1 MPMIIIKQINIH
13 NWTNPSICQW
23 WLGRRVWLLLSID
36 ISSIIRNEEYIC
48 WLGNFWHCLEI
59 CLFLMCLLVPILP
72 LHTAELTPHR
82 AVSLDNSASRISH
95 MLLSHV
101 IYHLLATLKS
111 ASVLSEPDTQNWK
124 QEAATRQTSV
134 NWPSPQAQSGFV
146 CLFSL
151 LRLKCLQKIQ
161 VWCHPEGSTWRKQ
174 SVKTTRL
181 LYVEIWSPVF
191 LLLNQQHW
199 VLSLTW
205 SFNFYLPGV
214 SS

>member
-1 MPMIIIKQINIH
+1 MITIKQINIY

-23 WLGRRVWLLLSID
+23 LLGRRVWLLLSTG
-36 ISSIIRNEEYIC
+36 ISSIIRDEEYIC
-48 WLGNFWHCLEI
+48 WLGNFWHFPEI
-59 CLFLMCLLVPILP
+59 CLFLICLLVPTLP
-72 LHTAELTPHR
+72 LHTAELTAHQ
-82 AVSLDNSASRISH
+82 AVSLDTSVSRISH

-101 IYHLLATLKS
+101 TYHLLATLKS
-111 ASVLSEPDTQNWK
+111 VSVLSEPDTQNWK
-124 QEAATRQTSV
+124 QEAATRQTSA
-134 NWPSPQAQSGFV
+134 NWPSPQAESGFV

-151 LRLKCLQKIQ
+151 LRLKCLQETQ

-181 LYVEIWSPVF
+181 PYVEIWSLVF
-191 LLLNQQHW
+191 LLLNQRHW

-205 SFNFYLPGV
+205 SFNFYLSGI